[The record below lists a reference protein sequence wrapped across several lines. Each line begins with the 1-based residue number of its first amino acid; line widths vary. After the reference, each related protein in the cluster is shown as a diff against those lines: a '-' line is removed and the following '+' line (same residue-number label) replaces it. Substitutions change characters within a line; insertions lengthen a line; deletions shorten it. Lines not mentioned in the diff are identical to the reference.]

1 LYYNKTIFIFMNE
14 QYEIQ
19 IQFLEG
25 NNSMWISLVDGE
37 NNPIYLFTSYDE
49 AERYIEKLQ
58 IENHPKLCRIIKKE
72 GGL

>member
-1 LYYNKTIFIFMNE
+1 LYYNKTIFMFMNE

>member
-1 LYYNKTIFIFMNE
+1 MFMNE